1 MRLQSVSKPLLLV
14 CLLLAAAPAWSQMT
28 PTRRTT
34 SDGRPLASS
43 LPQQHRS
50 GVHALAF
57 SELNQHLGDFVQVT
71 TIYGD
76 KREGQLDSVKGKSLN
91 IKKAAGLGYAIQNI
105 EFSQIREVLSF
116 R

>member
-1 MRLQSVSKPLLLV
+1 MDTARKSTLLV
-14 CLLLAAAPAWSQMT
+14 LLCLLAVPAWSQMT

-43 LPQQHRS
+43 SLPAPHRTS
-50 GVHALAF
+50 AHVLAF
-57 SELNQHLGDFVQVT
+57 GELSQHVGDFVRVT

-76 KREGQLDSVKGKSLN
+76 QREGQLDGVQGRSLN
-91 IKKAAGLGYAIQNI
+91 LKKSVGHGYAIQNI
-105 EFSQIREVLSF
+105 EFSQIREVLDF

>member
-1 MRLQSVSKPLLLV
+1 MPTARKSILLV
-14 CLLLAAAPAWSQMT
+14 LLCLLAAPAWSQMT

-43 LPQQHRS
+43 LPAAHRT
-50 GVHALAF
+50 GVHVLAF
-57 SELNQHLGDFVQVT
+57 GELSQHVGDFVRVT

-76 KREGQLDSVKGKSLN
+76 QREGQLDSVQGKSLN
-91 IKKAAGLGYAIQNI
+91 LKKSVGRGYAIQNI
-105 EFSQIREVLSF
+105 EFSQIREVLDF